1 MFRKTTRLLA
11 TSAVLAAL
19 GSALIVSPATAAD
32 IYDRGRV
39 TSYEDPRYADIY
51 THPEPSRPLGPPRR
65 EYLAPMPPQ
74 YFDGHRFD
82 GPRLDGSRLDGP
94 RRHSSAP
101 NGNCAAHN
109 EIRRDLTEQGW
120 SEFTDVELR
129 GATALIEARRPNGNL
144 YQLKI
149 DRCSGEILNAQRLG
163 DQRRPY
169 AWREREG
176 GRTY

>member
-1 MFRKTTRLLA
+1 MLTKTTKILTASTLFA
-11 TSAVLAAL
+11 TVAMAA
-19 GSALIVSPATAAD
+19 AAAVSPASAAD

-51 THPEPSRPLGPPRR
+51 THPEPPRPLGPPRR

-74 YFDGHRFD
+74 YFEGHRF
-82 GPRLDGSRLDGP
+82 DGP

-101 NGNCAAHN
+101 GGNCASHH

-120 SEFTDVELR
+120 SEFTDIELR
-129 GATALIEARRPNGNL
+129 GASALIEARRPNGNL

-149 DRCSGEILNAQRLG
+149 DRCSGEIQNAQRLG

-176 GRTY
+176 RRTF

>member
-1 MFRKTTRLLA
+1 MSNRTTKLLT
-11 TSAVLAAL
+11 TSAVLATL
-19 GSALIVSPATAAD
+19 VSAVVATTTSASAAD
-32 IYDRGRV
+32 IYDRGRI

-51 THPEPSRPLGPPRR
+51 THPEPARPIGPPRR

-74 YFDGHRFD
+74 YFDG
-82 GPRLDGSRLDGP
+82 P
-94 RRHSSAP
+94 RRHSAAP
-101 NGNCAAHN
+101 SGNCASHH

-120 SEFTDVELR
+120 SEFTDIELR
-129 GATALIEARRPNGNL
+129 GTTALIEARRPNGNL

-149 DRCSGEILNAQRLG
+149 DRCTGEIQNAQRLG

-169 AWREREG
+169 AWRDREG

>member
-1 MFRKTTRLLA
+1 MFNKTTVFKSGKFLTTSAALA
-11 TSAVLAAL
+11 TLLSAVVA
-19 GSALIVSPATAAD
+19 SAVSPATAAD

-39 TSYEDPRYADIY
+39 TSYDDPRYADIY
-51 THPEPSRPLGPPRR
+51 THPEPPRPLGPPRR
-65 EYLAPMPPQ
+65 EYLAPMPPH
-74 YFDGHRFD
+74 YF
-82 GPRLDGSRLDGP
+82 DGP

-101 NGNCAAHN
+101 GGNCASHH

-120 SEFTDVELR
+120 SEFTDIELH
-129 GATALIEARRPNGNL
+129 GTSALIEARRPNGNL

-149 DRCSGEILNAQRLG
+149 DRCSGEIQNAQRLS

>member
-1 MFRKTTRLLA
+1 MLNKTTVFKFGKFLT

-19 GSALIVSPATAAD
+19 ASALAITAASPATAAD

-51 THPEPSRPLGPPRR
+51 THPEPPRPLGPPRR

-74 YFDGHRFD
+74 YFDG
-82 GPRLDGSRLDGP
+82 P

-101 NGNCAAHN
+101 SGNCAAHH

-120 SEFTDVELR
+120 SEFTDIELR

-149 DRCSGEILNAQRLG
+149 DRCSGEILNAQRL

>member
-1 MFRKTTRLLA
+1 MLSKTTKLLK
-11 TSAVLAAL
+11 TST
-19 GSALIVSPATAAD
+19 ALIALVSAITAAAPATAAD
-32 IYDRGRV
+32 IYDRGRT

-51 THPEPSRPLGPPRR
+51 AHPEPSRPLGPPRR
-65 EYLAPMPPQ
+65 DYLAPMPPH
-74 YFDGHRFD
+74 YFDGHRND
-82 GPRLDGSRLDGP
+82 GH

-101 NGNCAAHN
+101 AGNCASHH

-120 SEFTDVELR
+120 SEFVDIELR
-129 GATALIEARRPNGNL
+129 GGSALLEARRPNGNS

-149 DRCSGEILNAQRLG
+149 DRCSGEILNAQRL

>member
-1 MFRKTTRLLA
+1 MFRKTTRLLTTA
-11 TSAVLAAL
+11 TLLAAM
-19 GSALIVSPATAAD
+19 GSALVALPAIAAD

-82 GPRLDGSRLDGP
+82 GT

-101 NGNCAAHN
+101 SGNCAAHN

-129 GATALIEARRPNGNL
+129 DTTALIEARRPNGNL

-149 DRCSGEILNAQRLG
+149 DRCSGEILHAQRLG

>member
-1 MFRKTTRLLA
+1 MFEMTTFFKSGKFLT
-11 TSAVLAAL
+11 TSAMLAAL
-19 GSALIVSPATAAD
+19 VSVTAAAPATAAD

-51 THPEPSRPLGPPRR
+51 AHPEPPRPLGPPRR
-65 EYLAPMPPQ
+65 DYLAPMPPH
-74 YFDGHRFD
+74 YFD
-82 GPRLDGSRLDGP
+82 GPRADGP
-94 RRHSSAP
+94 RRHSSG
-101 NGNCAAHN
+101 GNCASHH

-129 GATALIEARRPNGNL
+129 GASALVEARRPNGNH

-149 DRCSGEILNAQRLG
+149 DRCSGEILNAQRL

>member
-1 MFRKTTRLLA
+1 MSNRTTKFLT
-11 TSAVLAAL
+11 TSTVLAAL
-19 GSALIVSPATAAD
+19 VSAVAVVSPASAAD

-51 THPEPSRPLGPPRR
+51 THPEPPRPLGPPRR
-65 EYLAPMPPQ
+65 DYLAPMPPH
-74 YFDGHRFD
+74 YF
-82 GPRLDGSRLDGP
+82 DGP

-101 NGNCAAHN
+101 GGNCAAHH
-109 EIRRDLTEQGW
+109 EIRRDLIEQGW
-120 SEFTDVELR
+120 SGFTDIELR

-149 DRCSGEILNAQRLG
+149 DRCSGEILNAQRL

-169 AWREREG
+169 AWRERDGERE
-176 GRTY
+176 RTY

>member
-1 MFRKTTRLLA
+1 MSIKTTKFMT
-11 TSAVLAAL
+11 TSAVLTAL
-19 GSALIVSPATAAD
+19 VSAVAVTATSASAAD

-51 THPEPSRPLGPPRR
+51 THPEPPRHLGPPRR
-65 EYLAPMPPQ
+65 EYLAPMPPH
-74 YFDGHRFD
+74 YF
-82 GPRLDGSRLDGP
+82 DGP

-101 NGNCAAHN
+101 SSNCASHH

-120 SEFTDVELR
+120 SQFNDVELR
-129 GATALIEARRPNGNL
+129 GSSALIEARRPNGNL

-163 DQRRPY
+163 DHRRPY
-169 AWREREG
+169 AWGEREG